1 MPSVTN
7 KNPRGTW
14 KGFKKQTKRLTPFPR
29 FIQDKISTAQN
40 ITKNRERILWYIG
53 IFLISASLYI
63 VAYSSYFDVTPSK
76 VLIDDSADGIDISI
90 AYRTIED
97 LYGKNVFLI
106 NREEIA
112 LSLKKYEKNIS
123 HITIDRLYPNG
134 LKILF
139 ETYPSVFKLH
149 IPWVVDKEWGL
160 TSNGIVIPKSKVKH
174 MPTLVLDYI
183 GENKEGD
190 TLFDYKEIM
199 SEVSARSI
207 TKIIKYIGDNWGE
220 MKIVSLQY
228 FQLENEIHI
237 SFENGGKILFTLKDF
252 SKQDING
259 TENIFLKNEILNLKT
274 YIESNK
280 KEIFAGNFSYI
291 DARVPGKIFICKD
304 KTECKKN
311 LFMIYGDFYK

>member
-1 MPSVTN
+1 
-7 KNPRGTW
+7 
-14 KGFKKQTKRLTPFPR
+14 
-29 FIQDKISTAQN
+29 
-40 ITKNRERILWYIG
+40 
-53 IFLISASLYI
+53 
-63 VAYSSYFDVTPSK
+63 
-76 VLIDDSADGIDISI
+76 
-90 AYRTIED
+90 
-97 LYGKNVFLI
+97 
-106 NREEIA
+106 
-112 LSLKKYEKNIS
+112 
-123 HITIDRLYPNG
+123 
-134 LKILF
+134 
-139 ETYPSVFKLH
+139 
-149 IPWVVDKEWGL
+149 
-160 TSNGIVIPKSKVKH
+160 

-207 TKIIKYIGDNWGE
+207 TKIIKYIGDKWGE